1 MSYKYNKALLLSCL
15 CAAGGTAYAQQK
27 PDIILFL
34 ADDMGYGD
42 ISAFNDRTPIV
53 TPNLDRLCEHGIRFT
68 DAHSNSAVSTPSRY
82 GILTGRYAFRSELK
96 SGVLGG
102 FSNPLIR
109 PERRTVADM
118 LSDAGYSTAMI
129 GKWHLGWDWTY
140 KDRQK
145 NEVDF
150 SAPIKNGP
158 TDHGFDYYYGIA
170 ASLDMS
176 PYVYVENNMPTAI
189 PTKESAD
196 IQHGPKMQRKGPQ
209 APDFEHADVLPNFTN
224 RACSYIEG
232 HKDADRPYFLYIPI
246 TAPHTPVLPSEEFR
260 GKSGV
265 SDYCDFL
272 LMVDA
277 MVGKIMAAVEESG
290 KADNTIIIFTTDNG
304 CSPVVN
310 ISHMKKKGHSP
321 NHIYRGAKSDIY
333 DGGHRIPLIISW
345 GNRYHNVVEHGIIS
359 LTDFYATFADLAGY
373 RLQDNEAEDS
383 YSMMPI
389 LAQNGKSA
397 REDIIHHSIDG
408 RFALRKGDWKL
419 VFWPGSGGWGQPNP
433 KSKNWEELPKYQLF
447 NMKDDPSEKDNLY
460 GTHKKIE
467 KDLTARLKKYI
478 TEGRSTPG
486 LPQQNEEA
494 SEWKQIEFLF
504 NR

>member
-1 MSYKYNKALLLSCL
+1 MDNQYTKALLFTSLL
-15 CAAGGTAYAQQK
+15 AAGGTAAAQEK
-27 PDIILFL
+27 PNIILFL

-42 ISAFNDRTPIV
+42 VSAYNDRTPIV
-53 TPNLDRLCEHGIRFT
+53 TPNLDRLCGQGIRFT

-102 FSNPLIR
+102 FSEPLIR
-109 PERRTVADM
+109 PERRTLADM
-118 LSDAGYSTAMI
+118 LSDSGYSTAMI

-140 KDRQK
+140 KDRQR

-150 SAPIKNGP
+150 SAPVKNGP
-158 TDHGFDYYYGIA
+158 TAHGFDYFYGIA

-176 PYVYVENNMPTAI
+176 PYVYVENDMPTAV
-189 PTKESAD
+189 PTKESID
-196 IQHGPKMQRKGPQ
+196 IQKGIKMQRKGPQ
-209 APDFEHADVLPNFTN
+209 APDFEHSDVLPNFTR
-224 RACSYIEG
+224 RACDYIAG
-232 HKDADRPYFLYIPI
+232 QKDADKPYFLYLPV
-246 TAPHTPVLPSEEFR
+246 TAPHTPVLPSEEFK

-265 SDYCDFL
+265 SDYCDFV

-277 MVGKIMAAVEESG
+277 MVGKIMNAVEESG

-310 ISHMKKKGHSP
+310 ISYMKKKGHSP
-321 NHIYRGAKSDIY
+321 NHIFRGAKSDIY

-345 GNRYHNVVEHGIIS
+345 GDRYHNIVENGIVS

-373 RLQDNEAEDS
+373 GLKDNEAEDS
-383 YSMMPI
+383 YSLMPV
-389 LAQNGKSA
+389 LTRSGQSG

-408 RFALRKGDWKL
+408 RFALRRGDWKL

-433 KSKNWEELPKYQLF
+433 KSENWKELPKYQLF
-447 NMKDDPSEKDNLY
+447 NMREDPSETENLY
-460 GTHKKIE
+460 GEHRKIE
-467 KDLTARLKKYI
+467 KELQARLKKYI
-478 TEGRSTPG
+478 VDGRSTPG
-486 LPQQNEEA
+486 KPQQNDEA

-504 NR
+504 K